1 VSTPDPIR
9 LLHVAVN
16 RTPVPDRTSWTSD
29 DGVFLPDQRLSLPVA
44 VRAYTL
50 GSAWINHHEQVSG
63 TIDVGK
69 SADFA
74 VLDTNPFD
82 RPRDEIWRSKVVQTW
97 FAGQRVHGSDR

>member
-1 VSTPDPIR
+1 M
-9 LLHVAVN
+9 
-16 RTPVPDRTSWTSD
+16 PDRTSWTSD